1 MVLVSGM
8 LAESGFR
15 RWVHPEG
22 IEDSPH
28 PRRAD
33 ILAHAHGAWQVLPKC
48 PEGGQLCVRITGCV
62 AAGRRERGLGGSLIT
77 CHASQA
83 GRKQGASN
91 TDLRRASASAS
102 VPGTLA
108 QEGPELWSSAGSA
121 RTTKGG
127 GGLLFLS
134 LSARWT
140 FSPHDSLPPS
150 PGSGMC
156 QLTLP
161 PRSPS

>member
-33 ILAHAHGAWQVLPKC
+33 IPAHAHGAWQVLPKC

-62 AAGRRERGLGGSLIT
+62 AAGRRERGLGGLSD
-77 CHASQA
+77 HVPREP
-83 GRKQGASN
+83 GR
-91 TDLRRASASAS
+91 
-102 VPGTLA
+102 
-108 QEGPELWSSAGSA
+108 QEAGSQQHRSQESVSVGQRA
-121 RTTKGG
+121 RN
-127 GGLLFLS
+127 
-134 LSARWT
+134 
-140 FSPHDSLPPS
+140 
-150 PGSGMC
+150 PGSGR
-156 QLTLP
+156 P
-161 PRSPS
+161 